1 MNRRTAVRLAAA
13 LLALGCTSAT
23 TRNEGPPRPVA
34 LEIDNNLALP
44 TDLTIY
50 AITDG
55 GTRRLIG
62 SVPPARNVTF
72 QFTPESYSTQYRLIA
87 KTPLGRQ
94 LRSEPFV
101 VGSGMTGQIIW
112 TLVPNII
119 GFRDV
124 EEPDS
129 TVRDTTRH

>member
-1 MNRRTAVRLAAA
+1 MIRRTLLFAAA
-13 LLALGCTSAT
+13 LVTLGCSAAT
-23 TRNEGPPRPVA
+23 AGNQGPPRPLA
-34 LEIDNNLALP
+34 LEIDNNLTLP

-50 AITDG
+50 AQTEG

-72 QFTPESYSTQYRLIA
+72 QFTPDSYSTQYRLVA
-87 KTPLGRQ
+87 RTPLGGQ
-94 LRSEPFV
+94 IRSEAFI
-101 VGSGMTGQIIW
+101 VGSGMTGQIVW

>member
-1 MNRRTAVRLAAA
+1 MIRRTLVLAAA
-13 LLALGCTSAT
+13 LVPLGCTAAA

-44 TDLTIY
+44 TDLTVY
-50 AITDG
+50 AVTEG

-72 QFTPESYSTQYRLIA
+72 QFTPDSYSTQYRLVA
-87 KTPLGRQ
+87 RMPLGRQ
-94 LRSEPFV
+94 LRSEAFV
-101 VGSGMTGQIIW
+101 VGSSMTGQIVW
-112 TLVPNII
+112 MLVPNLI

-129 TVRDTTRH
+129 AVRDTTPR